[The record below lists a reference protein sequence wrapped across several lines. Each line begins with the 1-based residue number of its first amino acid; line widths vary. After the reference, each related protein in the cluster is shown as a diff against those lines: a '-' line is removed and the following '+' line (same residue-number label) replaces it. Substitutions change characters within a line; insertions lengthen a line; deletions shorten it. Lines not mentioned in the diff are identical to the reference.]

1 MILNNMSKLPKKFPE
16 YSIMYKTLNKK
27 IQDLKNQKDQ
37 TQDKVI
43 INEIQS
49 NIEKYQK
56 EINKIQSMFPKNFF
70 EKNS

>member
-1 MILNNMSKLPKKFPE
+1 MTELPKNFPE

-27 IQDLKNQKDQ
+27 IQDLKNEKDQ
-37 TQDKVI
+37 IQDKVT

-56 EINKIQSMFPKNFF
+56 EVNRIKDIFPENFF
-70 EKNS
+70 EENS

>member
-1 MILNNMSKLPKKFPE
+1 MTNLPKKFPE
-16 YSIMYKTLNKK
+16 YSMMYKTLNKK
-27 IQDLKNQKDQ
+27 IHDLKNKKSQ

-56 EINKIQSMFPKNFF
+56 EVNRIKFMFPKNFF

>member
-1 MILNNMSKLPKKFPE
+1 MTNLPKKFPE
-16 YSIMYKTLNKK
+16 YSMMYKTLNKK
-27 IQDLKNQKDQ
+27 ILDLKNKKFQ

-56 EINKIQSMFPKNFF
+56 EVNRIKFMFPKNFF